1 MSTMEIRTTALPPR
15 LPSSVF
21 ARIASFIGDVLDVFA
36 EAKAQANAAHERYPF
51 GRW

>member
-1 MSTMEIRTTALPPR
+1 MSTLEIRTTTMPPR

-21 ARIASFIGDVLDVFA
+21 ARIAFFISTLLDVFA
-36 EAKAQANAAHERYPF
+36 EAKAQANAAHQRYPF

>member
-1 MSTMEIRTTALPPR
+1 MSTMEIRTATMPPR

-21 ARIASFIGDVLDVFA
+21 ARFASFVATVLDVFA
-36 EAKAQANAAHERYPF
+36 EAKAQANAAHQRYPF

>member
-1 MSTMEIRTTALPPR
+1 MSTMEIRTTAMPPR

-21 ARIASFIGDVLDVFA
+21 ARFVSYVATVWDVFA

>member
-1 MSTMEIRTTALPPR
+1 MSTMEIRTTTMPPR

-21 ARIASFIGDVLDVFA
+21 ARVTSFIGTVFDVFA
-36 EAKAQANAAHERYPF
+36 EAKAQANAAHARYPF

>member
-1 MSTMEIRTTALPPR
+1 MSAMEVHTTTMPPR
-15 LPSSVF
+15 LPSVF
-21 ARIASFIGDVLDVFA
+21 ARFVSFVGTLLEVFA